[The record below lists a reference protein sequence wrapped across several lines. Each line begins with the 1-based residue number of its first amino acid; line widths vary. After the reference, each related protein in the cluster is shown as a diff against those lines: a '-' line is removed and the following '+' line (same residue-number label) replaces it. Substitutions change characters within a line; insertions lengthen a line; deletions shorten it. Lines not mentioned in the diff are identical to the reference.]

1 MLECAVQFAVR
12 GRPRRRGAAAAPQP
26 RPPPRRQQ
34 QRHPPS
40 RWAFSCFFFRIKKN
54 IFLDLAVSSPHFYS
68 APLCSYEKKNIATGV
83 LPSFAEFYPV
93 FNRDCSFQKHSP
105 APSPLHPIKLRENAN
120 PRELQTFS
128 YVRGNGDAD
137 ASHENATSSRF
148 FFLFFLFVFLLA
160 VDFFF
165 IGRHVMVS
173 RRMNISMETP

>member
-12 GRPRRRGAAAAPQP
+12 GRPRRRGAAAAHQP
-26 RPPPRRQQ
+26 RHPPRRQQ

-68 APLCSYEKKNIATGV
+68 APLCSYEKKTLQLEYYLV
-83 LPSFAEFYPV
+83 LPSFTQFSTEIAV
-93 FNRDCSFQKHSP
+93 FKST
-105 APSPLHPIKLRENAN
+105 APPPHHFIQSNCARMRILVNCKRFLTSVGMGMPMRAMKT
-120 PRELQTFS
+120 PRR
-128 YVRGNGDAD
+128 RG
-137 ASHENATSSRF
+137 F